1 MSRDSHCK
9 YVKYVTRNLKS
20 YLHQY
25 MNSLLELVRV
35 IQYVFTINGTSDYH
49 HHNQKMFL
57 GF

>member
-1 MSRDSHCK
+1 MSRDGHCK
-9 YVKYVTRNLKS
+9 YAKYVTRNLKS

-25 MNSLLELVRV
+25 MDSSELVRV

-49 HHNQKMFL
+49 HHNQKMLL